1 MRKYFASDTTALS
14 ALFFLLL
21 FVLLN
26 ILALI
31 LLLRDGPIFPTAL
44 FSVLFVVGI
53 SGSVI
58 LLWLNR
64 WFFLA
69 WGYFGSDA
77 FRVFVPF
84 QKEVLFMYQ
93 DCKDCGI
100 GVYRHRELLFPRRYY
115 KDVYYIFFSL
125 EPFEESY
132 RLRMNEWKASPN
144 TIKISF
150 DRELYQFLLTVLP
163 HGYTWRLEHDY
174 DYYVMNQSYL
184 IQKNDLLRPN
194 KKGKKRA
201 RKMKDGK

>member
-1 MRKYFASDTTALS
+1 MKATFRTVLS
-14 ALFFLLL
+14 V
-21 FVLLN
+21 VLSYLMVIS
-26 ILALI
+26 ILPL
-31 LLLRDGPIFPTAL
+31 
-44 FSVLFVVGI
+44 SVLSTSAADNNLQGEGTQE
-53 SGSVI
+53 S
-58 LLWLNR
+58 
-64 WFFLA
+64 
-69 WGYFGSDA
+69 
-77 FRVFVPF
+77 P
-84 QKEVLFMYQ
+84 
-93 DCKDCGI
+93 
-100 GVYRHRELLFPRRYY
+100 YRIYSAEDFAYAMTTY
-115 KDVYYIFFSL
+115 GDTDDIFFSL